1 MSKCRVDLHGY
12 APLYARCELWWG
24 IVRRLTVALI
34 DNRGVIFV
42 ETRPD
47 GSTLSVAHGNVSD
60 MDSMASEARWHA
72 KQARDAV
79 RAAE

>member
-1 MSKCRVDLHGY
+1 MYTGRVDFSGI
-12 APLYARCELWWG
+12 APLAARLGIWWG
-24 IVRRLTVALI
+24 IVSRLSVALLE
-34 DNRGVIFV
+34 NRSVIFV

-47 GSTLSVAHGNVSD
+47 GSTLSVAHGNVID